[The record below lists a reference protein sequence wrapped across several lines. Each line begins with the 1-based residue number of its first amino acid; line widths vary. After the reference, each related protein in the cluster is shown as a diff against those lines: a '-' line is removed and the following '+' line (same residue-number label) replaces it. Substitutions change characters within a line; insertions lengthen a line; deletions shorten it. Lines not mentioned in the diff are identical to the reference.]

1 MLMLALHKD
10 LNLSRLVFGVT
21 QGLWTCHHVCD
32 RVTFFVIAFLAQ
44 KNSRAVVNCRTL
56 LNFEV
61 YIDSFVNSLKGLKE
75 VD

>member
-1 MLMLALHKD
+1 MLALHKD
-10 LNLSRLVFGVT
+10 LNLSRLVFGIT
-21 QGLWTCHHVCD
+21 LGLWTCHHVCD
-32 RVTFFVIAFLAQ
+32 HLTFFVIAFLAQ

-61 YIDSFVNSLKGLKE
+61 YIDSFVNSLTGLKE